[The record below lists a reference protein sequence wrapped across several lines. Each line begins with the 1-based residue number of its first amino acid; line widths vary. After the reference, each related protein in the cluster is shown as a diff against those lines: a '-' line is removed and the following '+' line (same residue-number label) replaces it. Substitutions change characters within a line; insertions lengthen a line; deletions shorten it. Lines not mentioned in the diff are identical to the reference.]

1 MKLTELASKPKLV
14 KVLIDDKEIVEKY
27 GEEIEFFI
35 NDRLPIQEYTKLAS
49 IKTDDAVAMYN
60 ALRNL
65 ILDENGKPVMDD
77 EKVLPV
83 DVLNASVVKVTESLG
98 K

>member
-1 MKLTELASKPKLV
+1 MKLQDLASKPKLV
-14 KVLIDDKEIVEKY
+14 RVTISEKEIVDKY
-27 GEEIEFFI
+27 GEELEFFI

-49 IKTDDAVAMYN
+49 IKSDDAIGMYE

-65 ILDENGKPVMDD
+65 ILNEDGKPVMDD
-77 EKVLPV
+77 DAVLPM
-83 DVLNASVVKVTESLG
+83 DVLNAAVIKVTESLG